1 MEKEILCASGYDFEA
16 ILRLA
21 GRKMR
26 NDYKN
31 GKVSKSVILA
41 KIARDKKEADAFS
54 LYGYRR
60 HEIIC
65 MLKETHNRVLQE
77 KLQDHLANMT
87 RVSQKSADQN
97 RTSLDKLERFK
108 KEACGIGL
116 RKVIKK
122 MDAIARK
129 TKDRQARLVLLL
141 LETEY
146 ANLSAKQHRHK
157 KKKDKIYERKDI
169 LLLQMADYLD
179 KLHWKYGINDETGK
193 NADHIVYVYLPNGV
207 QLSWHCNGFSIYQ
220 RYPPIDAQWD
230 GQVCMTMEKILAF
243 IEKNYLKNQV
253 V

>member
-1 MEKEILCASGYDFEA
+1 MERAIVGVSSVILQLVGK
-16 ILRLA
+16 
-21 GRKMR
+21 KMR

-31 GKVSKSVILA
+31 GKISGSRVLA
-41 KIARDKKEADAFS
+41 KYARDKKEADAFS
-54 LYGYRR
+54 LYGYRQGD
-60 HEIIC
+60 IKDL
-65 MLKETHNRVLQE
+65 LKETHNNVLKQ
-77 KLQDHLANMT
+77 KLQDRLADMK
-87 RVSQKSADQN
+87 RASQKSADQN

-129 TKDRQARLVLLL
+129 SKDRQARLVLLL

-146 ANLSAKQHRHK
+146 ANLSAKQHRGK
-157 KKKDKIYERKDI
+157 LKGKIYQRKDL

-193 NADHIVYVYLPNGV
+193 NADYIVYVYLPNGV

-243 IEKNYLKNQV
+243 IENNYLKDQV

>member
-146 ANLSAKQHRHK
+146 ANLSAKQHRGWLK
-157 KKKDKIYERKDI
+157 GKIYQRKDI

-193 NADHIVYVYLPNGV
+193 NADHLVYVYLPNGV
-207 QLSWHCNGFSIYQ
+207 QLTWHCNSFSIYQ

-230 GQVCMTMEKILAF
+230 GQVCMTMEKILTF